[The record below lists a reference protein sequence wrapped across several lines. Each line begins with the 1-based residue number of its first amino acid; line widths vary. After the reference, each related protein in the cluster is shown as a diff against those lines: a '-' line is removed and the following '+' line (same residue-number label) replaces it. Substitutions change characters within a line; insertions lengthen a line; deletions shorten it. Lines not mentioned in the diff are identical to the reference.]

1 MKKLTSI
8 LLSMTLILTL
18 AACGGGG
25 NGGQNK
31 EAPDLNQYYEDFMAS
46 LGADNQPAMGDV
58 EGEQLAA
65 VYPGLENYATK
76 QAVLK
81 MAMISAVAFEFALVE
96 LENEAD
102 AKAVADIFQARI
114 DYQIR
119 GVLSHDAGGLG
130 AGRDCYPGER
140 GRPYRRPGES
150 GSGGGCV
157 QRAVCVRN
165 NGGIHAGA
173 RVCPLLQEREA
184 I

>member
-114 DYQIR
+114 YYQIEN
-119 GVLSHDAGGLG
+119 GAFYPMKLG